1 MKLKVNKF
9 SIPSAALIAFVLEVL
24 FFVAFA
30 IGIGRAPAKELPQ
43 PGQVVE
49 MTFPAP
55 PAPPA
60 PPKPAA
66 EQPKRETVTPPKVV
80 HHAEP
85 KPVEETTPEPQP
97 QVADATPPPNVEQ
110 EKPVADAHP
119 SQSAKGNDVPATF
132 SDKARTAV
140 QSAVQYPYA
149 AKMAHITGN
158 TRVAFLYMDGLISN
172 PRIIKSSG
180 YDSLDRAALKAVSEA
195 KYPPTPPELEHRSVS
210 LEIVVRFFQS

>member
-1 MKLKVNKF
+1 MKLTFNKF
-9 SIPSAALIAFVLEVL
+9 PISSAALIAFILEAL

-30 IGIGRAPAKELPQ
+30 IGIDRAPAKELPQ

-49 MTFPAP
+49 MTF

-85 KPVEETTPEPQP
+85 KPAEETTPEPQP
-97 QVADATPPPNVEQ
+97 QVADATPTPNVEP
-110 EKPVADAHP
+110 EKPVVDAHP

-195 KYPPTPPELEHRSVS
+195 KYPLTPPELEHRSLS